1 MIYERVNWLN
11 KGETGAKP
19 INKTNLNQMDK
30 GIYDLQNIELI
41 GVEKTAPTEC
51 TTGDKY
57 FNTTDKKIY
66 TATAD
71 NTWGETG
78 ETPLRG
84 ILYVII
90 SSQTSY
96 YYDGD
101 TLISIGG
108 GASGGTTIPVSA
120 TPPEDPEDG
129 ALWVDTNDNVLKKYN
144 LTKTQWEV
152 VGGAITGD
160 TLPIGAIMPYTSKT
174 TPSNWLPCNG
184 QEVSRTTYAD
194 LFKII
199 GTQYGAGDGS
209 TTFNVPDLNDY
220 KVPIGY
226 DRFEEQSNRMN
237 LGTTGGEETHKLTV
251 DEMPSHTHGIKER
264 VGGSLGTINHGPHM
278 VNDGNEVTWGD
289 NNTPI
294 SANGGGQAHNNMQPY
309 VTTNYIIKAF
319 QSAGVVAQVSNTKSD
334 STTDTYSCDYINGIN
349 KYSTEEKVVGE
360 WIDGKPIYRKVYT
373 SYELLGEAPTRY
385 LVLDTDESKE
395 IINGYGSLKIGTF
408 DASIPTPD
416 AGLGYV
422 SPLQKNSS
430 NQIYLTTSSTRNLG
444 DLKYVVEYTKTTD

>member
-108 GASGGTTIPVSA
+108 GASGGTSIPVSA
-120 TPPEDPEDG
+120 TPPENPEDG
-129 ALWVDTNDNVLKKYN
+129 ALWVDTDDEGVIV
-144 LTKTQWEV
+144 EV
-152 VGGAITGD
+152 DQEVNSGSTNAVSNSAITN
-160 TLPIGAIMPYTSKT
+160 YV
-174 TPSNWLPCNG
+174 NG
-184 QEVSRTTYAD
+184 TV
-194 LFKII
+194 LFEGNLASEI
-199 GTQYGAGDGS
+199 T
-209 TTFNVPDLNDY
+209 LNDSLANY
-220 KVPIGY
+220 KYIEIFGY
-226 DRFEEQSNRMN
+226 ATDSVSLSGKKIYTKIENPNNSSFYLNGFDIEESTKILYLKTATCLCENKKITFETNFQWYKQGD
-237 LGTTGGEETHKLTV
+237 GTTGG
-251 DEMPSHTHGIKER
+251 
-264 VGGSLGTINHGPHM
+264 GSTG
-278 VNDGNEVTWGD
+278 
-289 NNTPI
+289 
-294 SANGGGQAHNNMQPY
+294 
-309 VTTNYIIKAF
+309 NYIRI
-319 QSAGVVAQVSNTKSD
+319 TKVIG
-334 STTDTYSCDYINGIN
+334 Y
-349 KYSTEEKVVGE
+349 
-360 WIDGKPIYRKVYT
+360 
-373 SYELLGEAPTRY
+373 
-385 LVLDTDESKE
+385 KE
-395 IINGYGSLKIGTF
+395 
-408 DASIPTPD
+408 
-416 AGLGYV
+416 V
-422 SPLQKNSS
+422 
-430 NQIYLTTSSTRNLG
+430 
-444 DLKYVVEYTKTTD
+444 

>member
-108 GASGGTTIPVSA
+108 GASGGTSIPVSA
-120 TPPEDPEDG
+120 TPPENPEDG
-129 ALWVDTNDNVLKKYN
+129 ALWVDTDDEGVIV
-144 LTKTQWEV
+144 EV
-152 VGGAITGD
+152 D
-160 TLPIGAIMPYTSKT
+160 
-174 TPSNWLPCNG
+174 
-184 QEVSRTTYAD
+184 QEVSTSSKNAVSNMAITEYVDNIENKLKYYSLYENLSGATTTVTLSDDISNYNFIEIYFITNDSLQDRGSSKVYCAKQSTIKAS
-194 LFKII
+194 LFYRKNVSGTAYEKNANITINGTTLIFDSNYQTYNGGNYQDEIFIKI
-199 GTQYGAGDGS
+199 T
-209 TTFNVPDLNDY
+209 
-220 KVPIGY
+220 KVIGY
-226 DRFEEQSNRMN
+226 
-237 LGTTGGEETHKLTV
+237 
-251 DEMPSHTHGIKER
+251 KE
-264 VGGSLGTINHGPHM
+264 V
-278 VNDGNEVTWGD
+278 
-289 NNTPI
+289 
-294 SANGGGQAHNNMQPY
+294 
-309 VTTNYIIKAF
+309 
-319 QSAGVVAQVSNTKSD
+319 
-334 STTDTYSCDYINGIN
+334 
-349 KYSTEEKVVGE
+349 
-360 WIDGKPIYRKVYT
+360 
-373 SYELLGEAPTRY
+373 
-385 LVLDTDESKE
+385 
-395 IINGYGSLKIGTF
+395 
-408 DASIPTPD
+408 
-416 AGLGYV
+416 
-422 SPLQKNSS
+422 
-430 NQIYLTTSSTRNLG
+430 
-444 DLKYVVEYTKTTD
+444 

>member
-108 GASGGTTIPVSA
+108 GASGGTSIPVSN
-120 TPPEDPEDG
+120 TPPENPEDG
-129 ALWVDTNDNVLKKYN
+129 ALWVDTNDEGVIV
-144 LTKTQWEV
+144 EV
-152 VGGAITGD
+152 DQEVNSGSTNAVSNSAITNYVNGVSLYTGGSKENI
-160 TLPIGAIMPYTSKT
+160 TLSDSAANYAYLEIFFNANNYYNSVKVYNPNNKNVYLSVNVVNADASYFQNKIVLINGTII
-174 TPSNWLPCNG
+174 SNVVFN
-184 QEVSRTTYAD
+184 QNTV
-194 LFKII
+194 
-199 GTQYGAGDGS
+199 GS
-209 TTFNVPDLNDY
+209 SVATENANNIY
-220 KVPIGY
+220 INKVIGY
-226 DRFEEQSNRMN
+226 
-237 LGTTGGEETHKLTV
+237 
-251 DEMPSHTHGIKER
+251 KE
-264 VGGSLGTINHGPHM
+264 V
-278 VNDGNEVTWGD
+278 
-289 NNTPI
+289 
-294 SANGGGQAHNNMQPY
+294 
-309 VTTNYIIKAF
+309 
-319 QSAGVVAQVSNTKSD
+319 
-334 STTDTYSCDYINGIN
+334 
-349 KYSTEEKVVGE
+349 
-360 WIDGKPIYRKVYT
+360 
-373 SYELLGEAPTRY
+373 
-385 LVLDTDESKE
+385 
-395 IINGYGSLKIGTF
+395 
-408 DASIPTPD
+408 
-416 AGLGYV
+416 
-422 SPLQKNSS
+422 
-430 NQIYLTTSSTRNLG
+430 
-444 DLKYVVEYTKTTD
+444 

>member
-108 GASGGTTIPVSA
+108 GNGGTTIPVSA
-120 TPPEDPEDG
+120 TPPENPEDG
-129 ALWVDTNDNVLKKYN
+129 ALWVDTDDEGVIV
-144 LTKTQWEV
+144 EV
-152 VGGAITGD
+152 DQEVNSGSTNAVSNKAITNYVND
-160 TLPIGAIMPYTSKT
+160 L
-174 TPSNWLPCNG
+174 N
-184 QEVSRTTYAD
+184 TY
-194 LFKII
+194 
-199 GTQYGAGDGS
+199 S
-209 TTFNVPDLNDY
+209 TTETIV
-220 KVPIGY
+220 GY
-226 DRFEEQSNRMN
+226 DDSQ
-237 LGTTGGEETHKLTV
+237 
-251 DEMPSHTHGIKER
+251 
-264 VGGSLGTINHGPHM
+264 
-278 VNDGNEVTWGD
+278 
-289 NNTPI
+289 
-294 SANGGGQAHNNMQPY
+294 
-309 VTTNYIIKAF
+309 KA
-319 QSAGVVAQVSNTKSD
+319 
-334 STTDTYSCDYINGIN
+334 
-349 KYSTEEKVVGE
+349 
-360 WIDGKPIYRKVYT
+360 IYRKVFKGQLASMAIIAENIENYYGCYGCVEMASNTYPSLPYYEYST
-373 SYELLGEAPTRY
+373 SGAY
-385 LVLDTDESKE
+385 LST
-395 IINGYGSLKIGTF
+395 IQYI
-408 DASIPTPD
+408 
-416 AGLGYV
+416 
-422 SPLQKNSS
+422 SS
-430 NQIYLTTSSTRNLG
+430 NNTIRFVAQKAGANVTVNVNFYI
-444 DLKYVVEYTKTTD
+444 EYTKTTDVPTSEEV

>member
-108 GASGGTTIPVSA
+108 GASGGTSIPVSA

-129 ALWVDTNDNVLKKYN
+129 ALWVDTDDEGVIV
-144 LTKTQWEV
+144 EV
-152 VGGAITGD
+152 D
-160 TLPIGAIMPYTSKT
+160 
-174 TPSNWLPCNG
+174 
-184 QEVSRTTYAD
+184 QEVSTSSKNAVSNMAITDYVNGTVLYENSTGELDNITLSKSVATSRAIEIEFVKAGTY
-194 LFKII
+194 
-199 GTQYGAGDGS
+199 GVQ
-209 TTFNVPDLNDY
+209 
-220 KVPIGY
+220 KVINPNGKQVTLYLCNWY
-226 DRFEEQSNRMN
+226 D
-237 LGTTGGEETHKLTV
+237 T
-251 DEMPSHTHGIKER
+251 
-264 VGGSLGTINHGPHM
+264 GSLQEIFKKINISGTSITHLYGGHRNSSTSG
-278 VNDGNEVTWGD
+278 
-289 NNTPI
+289 TPTI
-294 SANGGGQAHNNMQPY
+294 EAENS
-309 VTTNYIIKAF
+309 
-319 QSAGVVAQVSNTKSD
+319 VAITKV
-334 STTDTYSCDYINGIN
+334 I
-349 KYSTEEKVVGE
+349 
-360 WIDGKPIYRKVYT
+360 
-373 SYELLGEAPTRY
+373 SYEE
-385 LVLDTDESKE
+385 V
-395 IINGYGSLKIGTF
+395 
-408 DASIPTPD
+408 
-416 AGLGYV
+416 
-422 SPLQKNSS
+422 
-430 NQIYLTTSSTRNLG
+430 
-444 DLKYVVEYTKTTD
+444 

>member
-108 GASGGTTIPVSA
+108 GASGGTSIPVSA
-120 TPPEDPEDG
+120 TPPENPEDG
-129 ALWVDTNDNVLKKYN
+129 ALWVDTDDEGVIV
-144 LTKTQWEV
+144 EV
-152 VGGAITGD
+152 DQEVSTSSKNAVSNKAITNYVNGLN
-160 TLPIGAIMPYTSKT
+160 TYSTTETVIGTWVNEDGTKQPLYRKVINGT
-174 TPSNWLPCNG
+174 TPSTA
-184 QEVSRTTYAD
+184 E
-194 LFKII
+194 
-199 GTQYGAGDGS
+199 
-209 TTFNVPDLNDY
+209 
-220 KVPIGY
+220 
-226 DRFEEQSNRMN
+226 
-237 LGTTGGEETHKLTV
+237 
-251 DEMPSHTHGIKER
+251 
-264 VGGSLGTINHGPHM
+264 
-278 VNDGNEVTWGD
+278 TWG
-289 NNTPI
+289 NI
-294 SANGGGQAHNNMQPY
+294 
-309 VTTNYIIKAF
+309 
-319 QSAGVVAQVSNTKSD
+319 
-334 STTDTYSCDYINGIN
+334 
-349 KYSTEEKVVGE
+349 
-360 WIDGKPIYRKVYT
+360 
-373 SYELLGEAPTRY
+373 GEAPSNISVKNMNGMLGGY
-385 LVLDTDESKE
+385 LTVPSY
-395 IINGYGSLKIGTF
+395 I
-408 DASIPTPD
+408 
-416 AGLGYV
+416 
-422 SPLQKNSS
+422 NSS
-430 NQIYLTTSSTRNLG
+430 Y
-444 DLKYVVEYTKTTD
+444 YVAIQKAGNIIQAYVKGYTNNSVSITLIYTKTADITTQTVSEEV